1 MAARY
6 VRFLLSHA
14 RWLLLIASLLGVV
27 AGARTAL
34 TYANLKSDLEELLPM
49 DAPSVTALDA
59 AKKRLPGIRHL
70 GVVVDTGAPENA
82 AAALR
87 FLSDLEARVVTYP
100 AELASAVQTG
110 VGREREFLE
119 TYAFQLMDPADVR
132 QLREAV
138 ESRKRWELNRALG
151 TSLLDDA
158 EDPPPA
164 LPVQQMLDKYGTD
177 PAGAGRFPGD
187 RFLSEDGRTAVL
199 VIQTGSQGTS
209 MEQDEALLE
218 RVRQDIGA
226 LGFPAAY
233 AAASNPVSTPE
244 MRVGFAGDVATR
256 VEEARG
262 LVLDLGIS
270 GSVVMG
276 LVLCALAAFYG
287 SFAAWP
293 VLVFPVV
300 LGTLYTFALVALPPL
315 GIRSLNANTAFLAS
329 IILGNGIN
337 PGIILL
343 ARVQEHARAG
353 QDMESSLIQAVK
365 ETAWPT
371 LAAAL
376 AAAGAYAS
384 LTLTD
389 FRGFRQFGWIGG
401 LGLVLCWAITYVL
414 SPLLVQVFSGSLL
427 RARRLRLPSIS
438 GNIARLVMAHPRG
451 ALALMSVLA
460 LGAVLGIARR
470 HADWLETDF
479 SRLRR
484 ADSFVSGERYWGKR
498 MDQTLHRYLTPTVV
512 MTDSAA
518 EAEHVAE
525 ALQHVAAS
533 GHAGGLIARVRSS
546 SAVLPETR
554 QAALEE
560 AKLLKRALT
569 SSTLAALTPE
579 ERARV
584 ERLLSDKALT
594 PISPRDVPPALA
606 VGLRDTAGR
615 LDRNV
620 LVFPVLSNR
629 TWDAERIAAYAHD
642 LRTAAHAASPTAIA
656 TGPLLLSSDII
667 DAMRRDGP
675 RTTAVAFATA
685 VVVTLLAFRSWQ
697 FSLLALVSIVLG
709 VLLMLG
715 GAAWAGQRINF
726 SNLIALPITFGIAAD
741 YSINVLKRY
750 QEGASIEE
758 AVANTGGAVALCS
771 VTTVIG
777 YGSLLMAENQ
787 ALFSFGALAVAGELA
802 CLFTAL
808 LVVPAFLVWR
818 AHSARRPLLHSAP
831 FVESA
836 KGLR

>member
-1 MAARY
+1 
-6 VRFLLSHA
+6 
-14 RWLLLIASLLGVV
+14 
-27 AGARTAL
+27 
-34 TYANLKSDLEELLPM
+34 
-49 DAPSVTALDA
+49 VTALDS

-82 AAALR
+82 PAALR
-87 FLSDLEARVVTYP
+87 FLSALEARVTSYP
-100 AELASAVQTG
+100 PELASAAQSG
-110 VGREREFLE
+110 IEREREFLE
-119 TYAFQLMDPADVR
+119 TYALQLMDPADVR
-132 QLREAV
+132 KLREAV
-138 ESRKRWELNRALG
+138 EARKRWELNHALG
-151 TSLLDDA
+151 TSLLDEA
-158 EDPPPA
+158 EDPAPV
-164 LPVQQMLDKYGTD
+164 LPVQEMLDKYGAD
-177 PAGAGRFPGD
+177 PAGAARFPGD
-187 RFLSEDGRTAVL
+187 RFVSEDARTAVL
-199 VIQTGSQGTS
+199 VIQAGSQGTS

-218 RVRQDIGA
+218 RVRQDIRA
-226 LGFPAAY
+226 QGFPAAY
-233 AAASNPVSTPE
+233 AAPATPP
-244 MRVGFAGDVATR
+244 MRVGYAGDVATR
-256 VEEARG
+256 FEEAHG

-270 GSVVMG
+270 GVVVMG
-276 LVLCALAAFYG
+276 LVLSALALFYG
-287 SFAAWP
+287 SLAAWP
-293 VLVFPVV
+293 VLVFPIV

-337 PGIILL
+337 AGVILL
-343 ARVQEHARAG
+343 ARVQEHSRAG
-353 QDMESSLIQAVK
+353 QDLESSLNLAVK

-401 LGLVLCWAITYVL
+401 LGLVLCWATTYVL
-414 SPLLVQVFSGSLL
+414 SPVLVQVFSRSLL

-438 GNIARLVMAHPRG
+438 GSIARLVMGRPRG
-451 ALALMSVLA
+451 ALALMGVLA
-460 LGAVLGIARR
+460 LGALLGIARR

-484 ADSFVSGERYWGKR
+484 ADSFVSGERYWGQR

-518 EAEHVAE
+518 EAARVAE
-525 ALQHVAAS
+525 AIRHVAAG
-533 GHAGGLIARVRSS
+533 GHAGGLIASVRSS
-546 SAVLPETR
+546 TSVLPETR
-554 QAALEE
+554 HAALAE
-560 AKLLKRALT
+560 ARLLAGALT
-569 SSTLAALTPE
+569 SSTLAALKPD
-579 ERARV
+579 ERTRV

-594 PISPRDVPPALA
+594 PITPQDVPPALA
-606 VGLRDTAGR
+606 VGLRDTEGR

-642 LRTAAHAASPTAIA
+642 LRSAAHAASPTAIA

-685 VVVTLLAFRSWQ
+685 VIVTLLAFRSWQ
-697 FSLLALVSIVLG
+697 FSLLAIVSIVLG

-715 GAAWAGQRINF
+715 GAAWVGQRINF

-771 VTTVIG
+771 VTTVVG

-818 AHSARRPLLHSAP
+818 AQSARHPFLPSAP
-831 FVESA
+831 LAESV
-836 KGLR
+836 KGVR